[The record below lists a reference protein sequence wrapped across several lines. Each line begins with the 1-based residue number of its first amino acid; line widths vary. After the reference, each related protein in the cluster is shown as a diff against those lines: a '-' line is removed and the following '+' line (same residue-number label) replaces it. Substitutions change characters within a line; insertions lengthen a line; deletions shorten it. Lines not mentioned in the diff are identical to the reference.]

1 MLGSWYRD
9 LGGKGLGSVC
19 SLGVTPPEVN
29 AGKILVGK

>member
-9 LGGKGLGSVC
+9 LGGEAWGSVC
-19 SLGVTPPEVN
+19 SRGVTPPEVN